1 MPPAAPPRAGRGGT
15 PGDIYDQVALGH
27 PAVIWTDATFSPV
40 ARRQWTAW
48 DGRSVPYAVGE
59 HAVTVVGVDAVA
71 ATVTLA
77 DVRLGVRRTFP
88 MSRFEA
94 FFASYGN
101 MAVVVG

>member
-1 MPPAAPPRAGRGGT
+1 
-15 PGDIYDQVALGH
+15 
-27 PAVIWTDATFSPV
+27 VIWTDATFGPV

-48 DGRSVPYAVGE
+48 DGRTVPYAVGE

-71 ATVTLA
+71 GTVTVA
-77 DVRLGVRRTFP
+77 DVRQGVRRTFP

-101 MAVVVG
+101 MAVVVS